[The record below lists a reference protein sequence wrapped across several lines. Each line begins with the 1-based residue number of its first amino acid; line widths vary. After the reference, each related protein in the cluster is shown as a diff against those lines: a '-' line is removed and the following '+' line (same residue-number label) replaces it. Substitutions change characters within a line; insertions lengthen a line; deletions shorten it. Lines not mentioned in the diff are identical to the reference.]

1 MRISDWSSDVCS
13 SDLPTAAFQFDRD
26 AVPEPEIL
34 LASLVETLGRVHIT
48 AVDATALALGLTGDT
63 ISANLIVVGMAVQLG
78 LLPLKPDSIEQAIK
92 LNGVATKL
100 NIRAF
105 RLRSEERPVG
115 KECVSTCRSRW

>member
-1 MRISDWSSDVCS
+1 MYPSSPTLPLPDSLPISCS
-13 SDLPTAAFQFDRD
+13 PIRTRAIANTAVLPTAAFQFDRD

-100 NIRAF
+100 NKIGRAH
-105 RLRSEERPVG
+105 V
-115 KECVSTCRSRW
+115 